1 MKRIIATALSVIAI
15 SLLGSTM
22 LTSCKE
28 DKDDGVLY
36 LYNWTYYT
44 PDSVLAKF
52 EEEYHCT
59 VKVDTFDSNE
69 VMYAKLKAGAKG
81 YDITFPSQDYTS
93 IMINQKMIQ
102 KIDHAK
108 FENEKYINPA
118 CKPLMTF
125 DPNMDYQV
133 PYYLGMAGV
142 AVNKQKVTNYE
153 KSWNIFARTDL
164 KGHMSMMD
172 DMREIIGDA
181 LAYQG
186 LSVNTVDDAK
196 LQAAADLINNQW
208 KPNLVKFDAEGFGKS
223 FASGD
228 FWVCQGYA
236 EVVYG
241 EVPEDKQE
249 AMIDFFIPKEG
260 GPQYLDSMV
269 ILKGAKHYDRAMQF
283 INFIHRPEIYAMF
296 LDEFRFPG
304 FVNLE
309 ADKLRTTVPM
319 YKAEDMNKGELKLD
333 VGEDLEK
340 FNEKWETIRFTAE

>member
-1 MKRIIATALSVIAI
+1 MKKTLLALVALTLFA
-15 SLLGSTM
+15 SLF
-22 LTSCKE
+22 TSCGKE
-28 DKDDGVLY
+28 KDDGTLY

-44 PDSVLAKF
+44 PDAVLRAF
-52 EEEYHCT
+52 EKEFNCT

-93 IMINQKMIQ
+93 IMINQGMLE
-102 KIDHAK
+102 KIDQTK
-108 FENEKYINPA
+108 FTNKDKINPA
-118 CKPLMTF
+118 CKTLMTF
-125 DPNMDYQV
+125 DPEMEYQV

-142 AVNKQKVTNYE
+142 AVNKQKVTDYE

-172 DMREIIGDA
+172 DMREVIGDA

-186 LSVNTVDDAK
+186 LSVNTVNDAQ
-196 LQAAADLINNQW
+196 LQSATDLINNMW

-223 FASGD
+223 FAAGD

-241 EVPEDKQE
+241 EVPEEKQDE
-249 AMIDFFIPKEG
+249 MIDFFIPKEG

-269 ILKGAKHYDRAMQF
+269 ILKGAKHYERANEF

-304 FVNLE
+304 YVNLE
-309 ADKLRTTVPM
+309 ADAIRTTVPM
-319 YKAEDMNKGELKLD
+319 YKAEDMSKGELKLD

-340 FNEKWETIRFTAE
+340 FNEKWETIRFTAD